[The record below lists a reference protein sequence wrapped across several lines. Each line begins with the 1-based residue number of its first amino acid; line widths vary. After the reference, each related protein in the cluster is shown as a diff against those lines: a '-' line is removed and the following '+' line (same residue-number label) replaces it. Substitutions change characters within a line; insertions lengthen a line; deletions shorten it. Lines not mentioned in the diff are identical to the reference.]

1 MGIHMLIVHMSEILL
16 GPDPQY
22 FCSKRKK
29 KQKRKKE
36 KKKSNTQTQTKTKQI
51 NEQRSLS
58 FDCCKKCQNFFYKQ
72 DILKNIISEIHFLL
86 NNLGK
91 ES

>member
-36 KKKSNTQTQTKTKQI
+36 KKKATHKHK
-51 NEQRSLS
+51 
-58 FDCCKKCQNFFYKQ
+58 
-72 DILKNIISEIHFLL
+72 LKPN
-86 NNLGK
+86 K
-91 ES
+91 

>member
-16 GPDPQY
+16 GPDHQY

-36 KKKSNTQTQTKTKQI
+36 RKKKQHTNT
-51 NEQRSLS
+51 N
-58 FDCCKKCQNFFYKQ
+58 
-72 DILKNIISEIHFLL
+72 
-86 NNLGK
+86 
-91 ES
+91 